1 MALPWPIQNERMN
14 NMKYS
19 LTWDLDSFFEGGSSS
34 PALHGKI
41 QSIQAGLQ
49 EFESAANAWAP
60 EQDKPEY
67 PVFQDLLHYE
77 ELYAKALMQCN
88 SFITG
93 VQSADVSDLD
103 ASAIHA
109 RIVQLYSKFTI
120 IQTTLKKKIT
130 AIPADEWDL
139 LLEKPA
145 FSPLAF
151 ALSEWRQQGSRL
163 LSDKEEALLAS
174 LRVDGFNG
182 WSAHYD
188 TLVSFIKIP
197 FEEAD
202 GTLSKLS
209 AGQAMNRMYADPDPS
224 VRKKL
229 FVEWEKAWGSL
240 SPAFADTLNHLQGF
254 RLADFEAHQDED
266 FLVEPLRYN
275 RIKRETLD
283 AMWQA
288 IGGNKRP
295 FLSFLDRK
303 AALMGKG
310 KLAWYDVDA
319 PVSLG
324 DFKSKTFSFDEAVD
338 YIIEHFASFGP
349 KLAAFSLDAVKKRW
363 IEAEN
368 RSGKRPGGY
377 CEDYPESKES
387 RIFMTFTGSA
397 SDMSTLAHE
406 LGHAFHSH
414 VMRDLPDLNTRYA
427 MNVAETASTFAE
439 TIISAATVREASSDE
454 EKISLLNTKLENA
467 TAMFL
472 NIHARYL
479 FEKSFYTERM
489 NGFVTAER
497 LSGLMEAAQKEAY
510 QEALSDYHPLF
521 WASKLHFF
529 IDDVPFYNFPYTFGF
544 LFSLGIYA
552 LSMQQTENFEET
564 YISLL
569 KDTGSMTTEDLVMKH
584 LGADITQPDFWNQGL
599 ELMAGDVAEFL
610 RLTEKYI

>member
-1 MALPWPIQNERMN
+1 
-14 NMKYS
+14 MKYS

-34 PALHGKI
+34 PDLQDKI
-41 QSIQAGLQ
+41 KSIQDGLKD
-49 EFESAANAWAP
+49 FESAANNWNP
-60 EQDKPEY
+60 ERDKPEY
-67 PVFQDLLHYE
+67 SDLKDLLHYE
-77 ELYAKALMQCN
+77 EQYTKALMQCN

-93 VQSADVSDLD
+93 IQSADVSDLN

-109 RIVQLYSKFTI
+109 RIIQLYSKLTI

-130 AIPADEWDL
+130 AIEENDWTL
-139 LLEKPA
+139 LVKMPA
-145 FSPLAF
+145 FSALAF

-163 LSDKEEALLAS
+163 LSDKEEALLAN

-202 GTLSKLS
+202 GTLNELS

-224 VRKKL
+224 VRRKI
-229 FVEWEKAWGSL
+229 FVEWEKAWGYL
-240 SPAFADTLNHLQGF
+240 APAFADTLNHLQGF

-283 AMWQA
+283 TMWQA
-288 IGGNKRP
+288 ISANKQP

-303 AALMGKG
+303 AALMGKDR
-310 KLAWYDVDA
+310 LAWYDVDA

-324 DFKSKTFSFDEAVD
+324 SFQSKTFSFDEAVD

-349 KLAAFSLDAVKKRW
+349 KLADFSLDAVKNRW
-363 IEAEN
+363 VEAEN

-439 TIISAATVREASSDE
+439 TIISAAT
-454 EKISLLNTKLENA
+454 
-467 TAMFL
+467 
-472 NIHARYL
+472 
-479 FEKSFYTERM
+479 
-489 NGFVTAER
+489 
-497 LSGLMEAAQKEAY
+497 
-510 QEALSDYHPLF
+510 
-521 WASKLHFF
+521 
-529 IDDVPFYNFPYTFGF
+529 
-544 LFSLGIYA
+544 
-552 LSMQQTENFEET
+552 
-564 YISLL
+564 
-569 KDTGSMTTEDLVMKH
+569 
-584 LGADITQPDFWNQGL
+584 
-599 ELMAGDVAEFL
+599 
-610 RLTEKYI
+610 

>member
-1 MALPWPIQNERMN
+1 
-14 NMKYS
+14 MKYS

-34 PALHGKI
+34 PALHEKI
-41 QSIQAGLQ
+41 ISIQTGLND
-49 EFESAANAWAP
+49 FETAAKDWDP
-60 EQDKPEY
+60 EHDKPEY
-67 PVFQDLLHYE
+67 PAFLELLHSE
-77 ELYAKALMQCN
+77 EVYAKALMQCN

-93 VQSADVSDLD
+93 IQSADVSDLD

-109 RIVQLYSKFTI
+109 RIIQLYSKLTI

-130 AIPADEWDL
+130 AINAGDWDL
-139 LLEKPA
+139 LLGKPD

-151 ALSEWRQQGSRL
+151 ALTEWRQQGGRL
-163 LSDKEEALLAS
+163 LSDKEEALLAN

-188 TLVSFIKIP
+188 TLVSFVKIP
-197 FEEAD
+197 FEETD
-202 GTLSKLS
+202 GSLSQLS
-209 AGQAMNRMYADPDPS
+209 AGQAMNRMYADPDPD
-224 VRKKL
+224 VRKRL

-240 SPAFADTLNHLQGF
+240 APAFADTLNHLQGF

-266 FLVEPLRYN
+266 FLAEPLRYN

-283 AMWQA
+283 SMWRA
-288 IGGNKRP
+288 ISAYKQP

-303 AALMGKG
+303 AALIGKD

-338 YIIEHFASFGP
+338 YIIGHFTSFGP
-349 KLAAFSLDAVKKRW
+349 KLAAFSLDAVKDRW

-439 TIISAATVREASSDE
+439 TIISAATVKEASSDE
-454 EKISLLNTKLENA
+454 EKIALLNTKLENA

-472 NIHARYL
+472 NIHARYI

-489 NGFVTAER
+489 NGFVTADR
-497 LSGLMEAAQKEAY
+497 LSALMEAAQKEAY
-510 QEALSDYHPLF
+510 QDSLSEYHPLF

-552 LSMQQTENFEET
+552 QSMQQSGNFEET

-569 KDTGSMTTEDLVMKH
+569 RDTGSMTTEDLVLKH
-584 LGADITQPDFWNQGL
+584 LGADITQLEFWNQGL
-599 ELMAGDVAEFL
+599 EIMAEDVAEFL

>member
-1 MALPWPIQNERMN
+1 
-14 NMKYS
+14 MKYS

-34 PALHGKI
+34 PDLQDKI
-41 QSIQAGLQ
+41 KSIQDGLKD
-49 EFESAANAWAP
+49 FESAANNWNP
-60 EQDKPEY
+60 ERDKPEY
-67 PVFQDLLHYE
+67 SDLKDLLHYE
-77 ELYAKALMQCN
+77 EQYTKALMQCN

-93 VQSADVSDLD
+93 IQSADVSDLN

-109 RIVQLYSKFTI
+109 RIIQLYSKLTI

-130 AIPADEWDL
+130 AIEENDWTL
-139 LLEKPA
+139 LVKMPA
-145 FSPLAF
+145 FSVLAF

-163 LSDKEEALLAS
+163 LSDKEEALLAN

-202 GTLSKLS
+202 GTLNELS

-224 VRKKL
+224 VRRKI
-229 FVEWEKAWGSL
+229 FVEWEKAWGYL
-240 SPAFADTLNHLQGF
+240 APAFADTLNHLQGF

-283 AMWQA
+283 TMWQA
-288 IGGNKRP
+288 ISANKQP

-303 AALMGKG
+303 AALMGKDR
-310 KLAWYDVDA
+310 LAWYDVDA

-324 DFKSKTFSFDEAVD
+324 SFQSKTFSFDEAVD

-349 KLAAFSLDAVKKRW
+349 KLAAFSLDAVKNRW
-363 IEAEN
+363 VEAEN

-479 FEKSFYTERM
+479 FEKTFYTERM

-497 LSGLMEAAQKEAY
+497 LSVMMEAAQKEAY
-510 QEALSDYHPLF
+510 QDALSDYHPLF

-552 LSMQQTENFEET
+552 QSLQQTENFEET

-569 KDTGSMTTEDLVMKH
+569 RDTGSMTTEDLVLKH

-599 ELMAGDVAEFL
+599 EIMATDVKEFL
-610 RLTEKYI
+610 RLTEKYV